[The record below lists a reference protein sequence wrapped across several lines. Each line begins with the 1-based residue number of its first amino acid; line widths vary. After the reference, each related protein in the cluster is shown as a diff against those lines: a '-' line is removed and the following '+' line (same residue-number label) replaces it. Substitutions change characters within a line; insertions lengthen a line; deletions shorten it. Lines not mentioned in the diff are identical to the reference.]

1 MAKIFPKYN
10 GAKLDAERTHR
21 YYLYRIW
28 NKELPLLAFI
38 GLNPSTAAEEKN
50 DPTIN
55 KIINITNFNGYG
67 GFYMF
72 NLFTIVSPD
81 PKVLHKLV
89 DDFGYNLSIIK
100 SITMQLKMNIVFC
113 WGNFETYGR
122 DQIMKELFKDSYALG
137 INKNGSPKHPLYL
150 PTETKLIRYQ

>member
-67 GFYMF
+67 GFSA
-72 NLFTIVSPD
+72 NTPGDSNVKSLAVDNVTITS
-81 PKVLHKLV
+81 
-89 DDFGYNLSIIK
+89 
-100 SITMQLKMNIVFC
+100 
-113 WGNFETYGR
+113 TYSVPG
-122 DQIMKELFKDSYALG
+122 IFWIDSGWPSSA
-137 INKNGSPKHPLYL
+137 NNHRP
-150 PTETKLIRYQ
+150 